1 MSMGLDSRCTETFAV
16 NLGYGGERQ
25 DAESV
30 VDEKNGTPAGP
41 DTVQSSVFP
50 CTPPYPPAALQ
61 MYFHCEMS
69 DGCETDICGIY
80 FETAMRTVEP
90 LLARGSAPI

>member
-1 MSMGLDSRCTETFAV
+1 MR
-16 NLGYGGERQ
+16 
-25 DAESV
+25 
-30 VDEKNGTPAGP
+30 KNGTPAGP

-61 MYFHCEMS
+61 MYSHCEMS

-90 LLARGSAPI
+90 LLARGARQFEKGTEEARLCSTIGQQETL